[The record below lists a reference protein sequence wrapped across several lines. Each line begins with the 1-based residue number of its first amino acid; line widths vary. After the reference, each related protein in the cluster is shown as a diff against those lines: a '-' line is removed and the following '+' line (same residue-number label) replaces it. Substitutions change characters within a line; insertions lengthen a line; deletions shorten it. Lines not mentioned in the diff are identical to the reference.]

1 MSLMFTGI
9 IEGMAIVTSTTR
21 SRTGAE
27 TIIRVKLGKLG
38 RGLRKGDSV
47 CINGACLTATKISK
61 GEAEFEM
68 VSETIRRTNLGQ
80 TRPGEMVNVERSLRV
95 GDRLEGHFV
104 LGHVDGTGVIEDIKK
119 TPSETTIWIKLEGE
133 LIKSVVP
140 KGSIAIDGVS
150 LTLVSVEDNNR
161 VSIALIPHTLKAT
174 TLGRKSK
181 GDRVNIETDILGKYA
196 VANLPRD
203 RT

>member
-1 MSLMFTGI
+1 MFTGI
-9 IEGMAIVTSTTR
+9 IEGMAMITSTATSR
-21 SRTGAE
+21 SGAE

-38 RGLRKGDSV
+38 RGLRRGDSV

-119 TPSETTIWIKLEGE
+119 TSSETIIWIKLEGE
-133 LIKSVVP
+133 LVKSVVP
-140 KGSIAIDGVS
+140 KGSIAVDGVS

-161 VSIALIPHTLKAT
+161 VSIALIPHTLKVT
-174 TLGRKSK
+174 TLGLKRK

-196 VANLPRD
+196 IANLPRD